1 MAVDKSQQKIIF
13 SLKMQLIFTYIIVN
27 LPIWYL
33 ILYFFVYSHKIP
45 FFGIKI
51 IAAIFSVV
59 SILKYFDIW
68 KNGLNIQIARK
79 TIRLFTATSIISSF
93 LEIILYNIFNK
104 DVFIYTSIIAM
115 IACLLV
121 NGGAVSLTL
130 LSFKLATLKLDLETN
145 INTFYITITTKI
157 LYTIYFF
164 FFSVV
169 LVFLIYSINVNENLY
184 INNYV
189 NTALNEIIKID
200 DNIYSLNKYIKS
212 DLNIYNRAINNIYS
226 NEYTQ
231 NRDILK
237 TEIENRLPYINR
249 ALKNKYKS
257 IYINLDREFLDANLA
272 YSITISENQ
281 TSNSNF
287 YTIRTADSL
296 TSNPILENNATR
308 RDFYISVI
316 ADNKNNI
323 NISAHSPITVN
334 NIQAGYII
342 ADIDIN
348 DYYSNMITNIP
359 ALNLSYIY
367 YNLNTKDIILSSDS
381 ENLLENANWILS
393 EKSPD
398 ILKYITDFESKL
410 DNQYFYIPPILN
422 INGKRTMVIMYYMK
436 DLNIAAVYYRDLT
449 NVIKSSSIEREI
461 SIILTIVIVIFLV
474 VSGTYLYII
483 RQLFKPID
491 SATESAKGL
500 IGGKGDLRKR
510 IYFKNNDEIG
520 VLVYNF
526 NLFLNGLDNIIGELK
541 TESNNVFNEIKLI
554 DKAIESNAQMV
565 NDQSASITENIASV
579 NNIINSIK
587 NVSNSSEQQKHAFSS
602 ASIAVEELLQ
612 TIYKIS
618 DNMEKQASA
627 VEQTSSS
634 IEEMISNITSVAKSI
649 TKAHSFS
656 KKLLIDAHDGGDM
669 VDEVIEAVRGIEE
682 SSDQIKEIVNVIQGI
697 AEQTNLLAMNAAI
710 EAAHA
715 GEQGRGFSVVADEIR
730 LLAEHT
736 ADNTKTIT
744 NIIKTITKRIDETVE
759 LANNSGKSLENILDM
774 SENTSRVVAEINTA
788 NSELEI
794 GGRDILETIKHLNNI
809 TMGVK
814 ENVREQINS
823 GDVVDSQITLLDQ
836 INKEVA
842 EIIEANSIGASEV
855 VSTMAF
861 LNELSVKT
869 AKSNHEFFMVT
880 SKLSESFNKF
890 KSLMSGFITNVDD
903 IEEKTDDIVLNNL
916 EIDDISEIEDNIEAN
931 KHHTETEDR
940 INYEIKELE
949 KELEE
954 NKENNE
960 FSKEEEVLKI
970 LKEDFQ
976 NPDMFY

>member
-1 MAVDKSQQKIIF
+1 MAVDKFQQKIIF

-27 LPIWYL
+27 LPIWYI

-51 IAAIFSVV
+51 IATIFSVI

-79 TIRLFTATSIISSF
+79 TIRLFTATSIISSV
-93 LEIILYNIFNK
+93 LEIVLYNLVNK
-104 DVFIYTSIIAM
+104 DVFIYTSIIAV

-130 LSFKLATLKLDLETN
+130 LSFKIATLKLDLETN
-145 INTFYITITTKI
+145 INTFYIPITTKI

-184 INNYV
+184 INNYI
-189 NTALNEIIKID
+189 NSTLNEIAKVD
-200 DNIYSLNKYIKS
+200 NNIYSLNNNIKN
-212 DLNIYNRAINNIYS
+212 DLNIYNRVINNVYS
-226 NEYTQ
+226 NRYTQ

-237 TEIENRLPYINR
+237 TELENRLSYIDKV
-249 ALKNKYKS
+249 LKNNYKS
-257 IYINLDREFLDANLA
+257 IYINIDREFLDSNLP
-272 YSITISENQ
+272 YSITITKDVS
-281 TSNSNF
+281 SNGNV
-287 YTIRTADSL
+287 YTVRTADSL
-296 TSNPILENNATR
+296 TTHPILENYATR
-308 RDFYISVI
+308 RDFFISI
-316 ADNKNNI
+316 IPNDRNNI
-323 NISAHSPITVN
+323 NISAHYPITLN
-334 NIQAGYII
+334 DTQAGYII
-342 ADIDIN
+342 SDIN
-348 DYYSNMITNIP
+348 INNYYSNMITNIS
-359 ALNLSYIY
+359 LLDLSYIY
-367 YNLNTKDIILSSDS
+367 YDVNTKDVILSSD
-381 ENLLENANWILS
+381 NGNILENANLALRRNS
-393 EKSPD
+393 AD
-398 ILKYITDFESKL
+398 LVKYATEFESQLGSK
-410 DNQYFYIPPILN
+410 YFYVPPILN
-422 INGKRTMVIMYYMK
+422 IAGNRTMVVMYYMK
-436 DLNIAAVYYRDLT
+436 DLNIIGVYYKDLT
-449 NVIKSSSIEREI
+449 SIIKSSAIERDI
-461 SIILTIVIVIFLV
+461 SIILSVVIIIFLV
-474 VSGTYLYII
+474 VSATYLYII

-510 IYFKNNDEIG
+510 IYSKNNDEIG

-526 NLFLNGLDNIIGELK
+526 NLFLNGLDDIIGNLK

-554 DKAIESNAQMV
+554 DRAIESNAQMV

-587 NVSNSSEQQKHAFSS
+587 NVTNSSEQQKHAFSS

-649 TKAHSFS
+649 SKAHSFS

-842 EIIEANSIGASEV
+842 EIIEANSVGATEV

-869 AKSNHEFFMVT
+869 AKSNHDFFMVT

-890 KSLMSGFITNVDD
+890 QSLMSGFITNVDN
-903 IEEKTDDIVLNNL
+903 IENEKPDDIILNLDTEEFDTNDIDINKINEAETKIDV
-916 EIDDISEIEDNIEAN
+916 EIQ
-931 KHHTETEDR
+931 
-940 INYEIKELE
+940 ELE
-949 KELEE
+949 KELSNTEK
-954 NKENNE
+954 NG
-960 FSKEEEVLKI
+960 FSKEDTVLEI
-970 LKEDFQ
+970 LKEDFK

>member
-1 MAVDKSQQKIIF
+1 MAVEKPQQKTIF
-13 SLKMQLIFTYIIVN
+13 SLKMQLIFTYIIIN
-27 LPIWYL
+27 LPIWYI

-45 FFGIKI
+45 FYGIKI
-51 IAAIFSVV
+51 IATVFSVV
-59 SILKYFDIW
+59 SILKYFEIW
-68 KNGLNIQIARK
+68 QNGINIQIARK
-79 TIRLFTATSIISSF
+79 TIKLFTATSIISSF
-93 LEIILYNIFNK
+93 LEIVLYNILNK

-121 NGGAVSLTL
+121 NGAAVSLTL
-130 LSFKLATLKLDLETN
+130 LSFKIATLKLDLEVN
-145 INTFYITITTKI
+145 INTFYIPITTKI
-157 LYTIYFF
+157 IYTIYFF

-169 LVFLIYSINVNENLY
+169 LIFLIYSINVNENLY

-189 NTALNEIIKID
+189 NSTLNEILKID
-200 DNIYSLNKYIKS
+200 NNIYSLNNYIKN
-212 DLNIYNRAINNIYS
+212 DLDIYNRVINNIYS
-226 NEYTQ
+226 NRYTQ

-237 TEIENRLPYINR
+237 TEIESRLSYINR
-249 ALKNKYKS
+249 ISKNNYKA
-257 IYINLDREFLDANLA
+257 IYINMDREFLDSNLA
-272 YSITISENQ
+272 YSISITKNSY
-281 TSNSNF
+281 SNDNA

-296 TSNPILENNATR
+296 TTHPVLENNATR
-308 RDFYISVI
+308 RDFFISVI
-316 ADNKNNI
+316 ANDKNDI
-323 NISAHSPITVN
+323 NVSAHYPIVLN
-334 NIQAGYII
+334 DIQIGYII
-342 ADIDIN
+342 SDIN
-348 DYYSNMITNIP
+348 IKDYYSNMITNTS
-359 ALNLSYIY
+359 LSDLSYIY
-367 YNLNTKDIILSSDS
+367 YDFNTKEVLLTS
-381 ENLLENANWILS
+381 ESESILENVNLVLR
-393 EKSPD
+393 EKSANL
-398 ILKYITDFESKL
+398 IKYVTEFGSQLGNKYL
-410 DNQYFYIPPILN
+410 YVTPILN
-422 INGKRTMVIMYYMK
+422 ISGNRTMVVMYYIK
-436 DLNIAAVYYRDLT
+436 NLNVIAVYYRDLT
-449 NVIKSSSIEREI
+449 SIIKSSAIERDI
-461 SIILTIVIVIFLV
+461 SIILSIVIIIFLV

-510 IYFKNNDEIG
+510 IYSKNNDEIG

-526 NLFLNGLDNIIGELK
+526 NLFLNVLDDIIGNLK
-541 TESNNVFNEIKLI
+541 TESNNVFHEIKLI

-565 NDQSASITENIASV
+565 NDQSASITQNIASV

-587 NVSNSSEQQKHAFSS
+587 NVTNSSEQQKHAFSS

-736 ADNTKTIT
+736 AENTKTIT

-794 GGRDILETIKHLNNI
+794 GGRDMLETIKHLNNI

-842 EIIEANSIGASEV
+842 EIIQANSVGATEV

-890 KSLMSGFITNVDD
+890 QSIMSGFITNVDNV
-903 IEEKTDDIVLNNL
+903 ETEKSDDIILNLDTEEFNT
-916 EIDDISEIEDNIEAN
+916 DEIEIN
-931 KHHTETEDR
+931 KIGESEYKIDTE
-940 INYEIKELE
+940 IQELE
-949 KELEE
+949 KELSNIEDDI
-954 NKENNE
+954 
-960 FSKEEEVLKI
+960 FSKDNKVLET
-970 LKEDFQ
+970 LKEDFK

>member
-1 MAVDKSQQKIIF
+1 MAVDKFQHKIIF
-13 SLKMQLIFTYIIVN
+13 SLKMQLIFTYIIIN

-45 FFGIKI
+45 FYGIKI
-51 IAAIFSVV
+51 IATVFSVV
-59 SILKYFDIW
+59 SILKYFEIW
-68 KNGLNIQIARK
+68 KSGINIQIARK
-79 TIRLFTATSIISSF
+79 TIRLFTATSIISSV
-93 LEIILYNIFNK
+93 LEIALYNIINK
-104 DVFIYTSIIAM
+104 DVFVYTSIIAM

-130 LSFKLATLKLDLETN
+130 LSFKIATLKLDLEVN
-145 INTFYITITTKI
+145 INTFYIPITTKI
-157 LYTIYFF
+157 IYTIYFF

-169 LVFLIYSINVNENLY
+169 LIFLIYSINVNENLY

-189 NTALNEIIKID
+189 NSTLNEILKID
-200 DNIYSLNKYIKS
+200 NNIYSLNNNIKD
-212 DLNIYNRAINNIYS
+212 DLDVYNRIINNIYS
-226 NEYTQ
+226 NGYTQ
-231 NRDILK
+231 NRNILK
-237 TEIENRLPYINR
+237 TEIENRLPYIDKI
-249 ALKNKYKS
+249 LKVNYKS
-257 IYINLDREFLDANLA
+257 IYINIDREFLDSNLP
-272 YSITISENQ
+272 YSISITKNM
-281 TSNSNF
+281 NSNDNIH
-287 YTIRTADSL
+287 TVRAADSL
-296 TSNPILENNATR
+296 TVHPILENNTTR
-308 RDFYISVI
+308 RDFFISKI
-316 ADNKNNI
+316 ANDRNNI
-323 NISAHSPITVN
+323 NISAHYPITLN
-334 NIQAGYII
+334 DIQIGYII
-342 ADIDIN
+342 SDININ
-348 DYYSNMITNIP
+348 DYYSNMTTNTSISD
-359 ALNLSYIY
+359 LSYIY
-367 YNLNTKDIILSSDS
+367 YNFNTKEVLLSS
-381 ENLLENANWILS
+381 EQGNMLENANTVLRR
-393 EKSPD
+393 KSAD
-398 ILKYITDFESKL
+398 LIKYLNEFESQL
-410 DNQYFYIPPILN
+410 DNKSFYVTPILN
-422 INGKRTMVIMYYMK
+422 INGNRTMVIMYYMK
-436 DLNIAAVYYRDLT
+436 DLNISAVYYKDLT
-449 NVIKSSSIEREI
+449 SIIKSSAIEREI
-461 SIILTIVIVIFLV
+461 SIILSIVIIIFLV
-474 VSGTYLYII
+474 VSATYLYII

-510 IYFKNNDEIG
+510 IYSKNNDEIG

-526 NLFLNGLDNIIGELK
+526 NLFLNGLDDIIGNLK

-554 DKAIESNAQMV
+554 DRAIESNAQMV

-587 NVSNSSEQQKHAFSS
+587 NVTNSSEQQKHAFSS

-649 TKAHSFS
+649 SKAHSFS

-842 EIIEANSIGASEV
+842 EIIEANSVGATEV

-890 KSLMSGFITNVDD
+890 QSLMSGFITNVDNV
-903 IEEKTDDIVLNNL
+903 EEKSDDIILNLDTEEFDTND
-916 EIDDISEIEDNIEAN
+916 IDIN
-931 KHHTETEDR
+931 KINETENKIDV
-940 INYEIKELE
+940 EIKELE
-949 KELEE
+949 EELSNTEQ
-954 NKENNE
+954 NG
-960 FSKEEEVLKI
+960 FSKEDKVLEI
-970 LKEDFQ
+970 LKEDFK

>member
-13 SLKMQLIFTYIIVN
+13 SLKMQLIFTYIIIN

-51 IAAIFSVV
+51 VATLFSIV

-68 KNGLNIQIARK
+68 INGLNIQIARK
-79 TIRLFTATSIISSF
+79 TIRLFTATSIISSL
-93 LEIILYNIFNK
+93 LEIVLYNILNK
-104 DVFIYTSIIAM
+104 DVFVYTSIIAM
-115 IACLLV
+115 IACLLI

-130 LSFKLATLKLDLETN
+130 LSFKIATLRLDLETN
-145 INTFYITITTKI
+145 INIFYIPITTKI

-169 LVFLIYSINVNENLY
+169 LIFLIYSINVNENLY
-184 INNYV
+184 INNYT
-189 NTALNEIIKID
+189 NTTLNEIIKID
-200 DNIYSLNKYIKS
+200 DNIYSLNNNIKN
-212 DLNIYNRAINNIYS
+212 DLNIYNRVINNIYS
-226 NEYTQ
+226 NRYTQ
-231 NRDILK
+231 NRNILK
-237 TEIENRLPYINR
+237 TEIENRLPYIDRISRN
-249 ALKNKYKS
+249 NYKS
-257 IYINLDREFLDANLA
+257 IYINIDREFLDSNLA
-272 YSITISENQ
+272 YSISMTKNLS
-281 TSNSNF
+281 SNNNL

-296 TSNPILENNATR
+296 TTHPILENNATR
-308 RDFYISVI
+308 RDFYISII
-316 ADNKNNI
+316 ANDRNDI
-323 NISAHSPITVN
+323 NISAHYPITLN
-334 NIQAGYII
+334 DIQAGYII
-342 ADIDIN
+342 SDIDIN
-348 DYYSNMITNIP
+348 SYYTNMITNTY
-359 ALNLSYIY
+359 LSDLSYIY
-367 YNLNTKDIILSSDS
+367 YDFNTKEILLSSES
-381 ENLLENANWILS
+381 GNKLENANLILRR
-393 EKSPD
+393 KSAD
-398 ILKYITDFESKL
+398 LVKYVNNFETQL
-410 DNQYFYIPPILN
+410 NNTCFYVPPILN
-422 INGKRTMVIMYYMK
+422 IGGSRNMVIMYYMK
-436 DLNIAAVYYRDLT
+436 DLNIVAIYYKDLT
-449 NVIKSSSIEREI
+449 SIIKSSAIERDI
-461 SIILTIVIVIFLV
+461 SIILSIVIVIFLV

-510 IYFKNNDEIG
+510 IYSKNNDEIG

-526 NLFLNGLDNIIGELK
+526 NLFLNGLDNIIGNLK
-541 TESNNVFNEIKLI
+541 AESNNVFNEIKLI

-565 NDQSASITENIASV
+565 NDQSASITQNIASV

-736 ADNTKTIT
+736 AENTKTIT

-774 SENTSRVVAEINTA
+774 SENTSRVVSEINTA

-842 EIIEANSIGASEV
+842 EIIEANSVGATEV

-890 KSLMSGFITNVDD
+890 QSLMSGFITNVDD
-903 IEEKTDDIVLNNL
+903 VEVEKPDDIILNLDTEEFDTSN
-916 EIDDISEIEDNIEAN
+916 IDISKMSEAEN
-931 KHHTETEDR
+931 KIDT
-940 INYEIKELE
+940 EIKELE
-949 KELEE
+949 KELSDTE
-954 NKENNE
+954 NDTFTKDN
-960 FSKEEEVLKI
+960 KVLET
-970 LKEDFQ
+970 LKEDFK

>member
-1 MAVDKSQQKIIF
+1 MAVDKFQHKIIF

-27 LPIWYL
+27 LPIWYI
-33 ILYFFVYSHKIP
+33 ILYFFIYSHKIP

-51 IAAIFSVV
+51 IATIFSVI

-79 TIRLFTATSIISSF
+79 TIRLFTATSIISSV
-93 LEIILYNIFNK
+93 LEIALYNIINK
-104 DVFIYTSIIAM
+104 DVFIYTSIIAV

-130 LSFKLATLKLDLETN
+130 LSFKIATLKLDLETN
-145 INTFYITITTKI
+145 INTFYIPITTKI

-184 INNYV
+184 INNYIN
-189 NTALNEIIKID
+189 NTLNEIIKID
-200 DNIYSLNKYIKS
+200 DNIYSLNNSIKN
-212 DLNIYNRAINNIYS
+212 DLNIYNRVINNVYS
-226 NEYTQ
+226 NRYTQ

-237 TEIENRLPYINR
+237 TEIENRLSYIDR
-249 ALKNKYKS
+249 VLKNNYKA
-257 IYINLDREFLDANLA
+257 IYINIDREFLDSNLA
-272 YSITISENQ
+272 YSISITKNAS
-281 TSNSNF
+281 SNDNA
-287 YTIRTADSL
+287 YTLRTADSL
-296 TSNPILENNATR
+296 TTHPILENNTTR
-308 RDFYISVI
+308 RDFYISII
-316 ADNKNNI
+316 ANDRNNI
-323 NISAHSPITVN
+323 NISAHYPITLN
-334 NIQAGYII
+334 DIQAGYII
-342 ADIDIN
+342 SDIN
-348 DYYSNMITNIP
+348 INNYYSNMITNTSISD
-359 ALNLSYIY
+359 LSYIY
-367 YNLNTKDIILSSDS
+367 YNFNTKEVLLSS
-381 ENLLENANWILS
+381 EQGNMLENANTVLRR
-393 EKSPD
+393 KSAD
-398 ILKYITDFESKL
+398 LIKYLNEFESQL
-410 DNQYFYIPPILN
+410 DNKSFYVTPILN
-422 INGKRTMVIMYYMK
+422 INGNRTMVIMYYMK
-436 DLNIAAVYYRDLT
+436 DLNISAVYYKDLT
-449 NVIKSSSIEREI
+449 SIIKSSAIEREI
-461 SIILTIVIVIFLV
+461 SIILSIVIIIFLV
-474 VSGTYLYII
+474 VSATYLYII

-491 SATESAKGL
+491 SATESAKGF

-510 IYFKNNDEIG
+510 IYSKNNDEIG

-526 NLFLNGLDNIIGELK
+526 NLFLNGLDDIIGNLK

-554 DKAIESNAQMV
+554 DRAIESNAQMV

-587 NVSNSSEQQKHAFSS
+587 NVTNSSEQQKHAFSS

-649 TKAHSFS
+649 SKAHSFS

-842 EIIEANSIGASEV
+842 EIIEANSVGATEV

-890 KSLMSGFITNVDD
+890 QSLMSGFITNVDNV
-903 IEEKTDDIVLNNL
+903 EEKSDDIILNLDTEEFDTND
-916 EIDDISEIEDNIEAN
+916 IDIN
-931 KHHTETEDR
+931 KINGTENKIDV
-940 INYEIKELE
+940 EIKELE
-949 KELEE
+949 EELSNTEQ
-954 NKENNE
+954 NG
-960 FSKEEEVLKI
+960 FSKEDKVLEI
-970 LKEDFQ
+970 LKEDFK

>member
-1 MAVDKSQQKIIF
+1 MAVDKYQQKIIF
-13 SLKMQLIFTYIIVN
+13 SLKMQLIFTYIIIN

-51 IAAIFSVV
+51 IATVFSVV

-79 TIRLFTATSIISSF
+79 TIRLFTATSIISSL
-93 LEIILYNIFNK
+93 LEIVLYNIFNK

-115 IACLLV
+115 IACLLI

-130 LSFKLATLKLDLETN
+130 LSFKIATLKLDLETN
-145 INTFYITITTKI
+145 INTFYIPITTKI

-184 INNYV
+184 INNYI
-189 NTALNEIIKID
+189 NSTLNEIIKID
-200 DNIYSLNKYIKS
+200 DNIYSLNNSIKN
-212 DLNIYNRAINNIYS
+212 DLNIYNRVINNIYS
-226 NEYTQ
+226 NRYTQ
-231 NRDILK
+231 NRNILK
-237 TEIENRLPYINR
+237 TEIENRLSYIDR
-249 ALKNKYKS
+249 ISKNNYKS
-257 IYINLDREFLDANLA
+257 IYINIDREFLDSNLP
-272 YSITISENQ
+272 YSISITKS
-281 TSNSNF
+281 TSSNSNT
-287 YTIRTADSL
+287 YTVRTADSL
-296 TSNPILENNATR
+296 TTHPILENNATR
-308 RDFYISVI
+308 RDFYKLIIVN
-316 ADNKNNI
+316 DRNNI
-323 NISAHSPITVN
+323 NISSHYPITLN
-334 NIQAGYII
+334 DIQAGYII
-342 ADIDIN
+342 SDIDIN
-348 DYYSNMITNIP
+348 NYYSNMITNTY
-359 ALNLSYIY
+359 LSDLSYIY
-367 YNLNTKDIILSSDS
+367 YDFNTKEILLSSDLG
-381 ENLLENANWILS
+381 NKLENANLILRR
-393 EKSPD
+393 KSAD
-398 ILKYITDFESKL
+398 LMKYINNFE
-410 DNQYFYIPPILN
+410 NQLNNKYFYVPPILN
-422 INGKRTMVIMYYMK
+422 IDGSRNMVIMYYMK
-436 DLNIAAVYYRDLT
+436 DLDIIAVYYKDLT
-449 NVIKSSSIEREI
+449 SIIKSSAIERDI
-461 SIILTIVIVIFLV
+461 SIILSIVIVIFLV

-510 IYFKNNDEIG
+510 IYSKNNDEIG

-526 NLFLNGLDNIIGELK
+526 NLFLNGLDNIIGNLK
-541 TESNNVFNEIKLI
+541 AESNNVFNEIKLI

-565 NDQSASITENIASV
+565 NDQSASITQNIASV

-587 NVSNSSEQQKHAFSS
+587 NVTNSSEQQKHAFSS

-842 EIIEANSIGASEV
+842 EIIQANSVGAAEV

-890 KSLMSGFITNVDD
+890 QSLMSGFITNVDNV
-903 IEEKTDDIVLNNL
+903 ETEKPDDIILNLDTEEFNTND
-916 EIDDISEIEDNIEAN
+916 IDIS
-931 KHHTETEDR
+931 KMSETENKID
-940 INYEIKELE
+940 IEIKELE
-949 KELEE
+949 EELS
-954 NKENNE
+954 N
-960 FSKEEEVLKI
+960 SKHDAFTKDDKVLET
-970 LKEDFQ
+970 LKEDFK

>member
-13 SLKMQLIFTYIIVN
+13 SLKMQLIFTYIIIN

-51 IAAIFSVV
+51 VATLFSIV

-68 KNGLNIQIARK
+68 INGLNIQIARK
-79 TIRLFTATSIISSF
+79 TIILFTATSIISSL
-93 LEIILYNIFNK
+93 LEIVLYNILNK
-104 DVFIYTSIIAM
+104 DVFVYTSIIAM
-115 IACLLV
+115 IACLLI

-130 LSFKLATLKLDLETN
+130 LSFKIATLRLDLETN
-145 INTFYITITTKI
+145 INIFYIPITTKI

-169 LVFLIYSINVNENLY
+169 LIFLIYSINVNENLY
-184 INNYV
+184 INNYT
-189 NTALNEIIKID
+189 NTTLNEIIKID
-200 DNIYSLNKYIKS
+200 DNIYSLNNNIKN
-212 DLNIYNRAINNIYS
+212 DLNIYNRVINNIYS

-231 NRDILK
+231 NRNILK

-249 ALKNKYKS
+249 ISKNKFKS
-257 IYINLDREFLDANLA
+257 ISINLDREFLDANLA
-272 YSITISENQ
+272 YSITITENETQ
-281 TSNSNF
+281 NSNF

-296 TSNPILENNATR
+296 VSSPILENNATR
-308 RDFYISVI
+308 RDFYISI
-316 ADNKNNI
+316 IPNNKNNI
-323 NISAHSPITVN
+323 NISAHYPITLN

-342 ADIDIN
+342 SDININ
-348 DYYSNMITNIP
+348 DYYSNVITNIP
-359 ALNLSYIY
+359 TLNLSYVY
-367 YNLNTKDIILSSDS
+367 YNLNTRDIVLSSDT
-381 ENLLENANWILS
+381 ENLLEDANLILS

-410 DNQYFYIPPILN
+410 DSQYFYVPPILN
-422 INGKRTMVIMYYMK
+422 ISGNRTMVIMYYMK
-436 DLNIAAVYYRDLT
+436 DLNIVAVYYKDLT
-449 NVIKSSSIEREI
+449 NIIKSSSIERDI
-461 SIILTIVIVIFLV
+461 SIILSIVIIIFLV

-491 SATESAKGL
+491 SATESAKSL

-510 IYFKNNDEIG
+510 IYSKNNDEIG

-526 NLFLNGLDNIIGELK
+526 NLFLNGLDDIIGNLK
-541 TESNNVFNEIKLI
+541 TESNNVFHEIKLI

-736 ADNTKTIT
+736 AENTKTIT

-774 SENTSRVVAEINTA
+774 SENTSRVVSEINTA

-842 EIIEANSIGASEV
+842 EIIEANSVGATEV

-890 KSLMSGFITNVDD
+890 QSLMSGFITNVDNV
-903 IEEKTDDIVLNNL
+903 EEKSDDIILNLDTEEFDTND
-916 EIDDISEIEDNIEAN
+916 IDIN
-931 KHHTETEDR
+931 KINETENKIDV
-940 INYEIKELE
+940 EIKELE
-949 KELEE
+949 EELSNTEQ
-954 NKENNE
+954 NG
-960 FSKEEEVLKI
+960 FSKEDKVLEI
-970 LKEDFQ
+970 LKEDFK

>member
-1 MAVDKSQQKIIF
+1 M
-13 SLKMQLIFTYIIVN
+13 
-27 LPIWYL
+27 
-33 ILYFFVYSHKIP
+33 
-45 FFGIKI
+45 
-51 IAAIFSVV
+51 
-59 SILKYFDIW
+59 
-68 KNGLNIQIARK
+68 
-79 TIRLFTATSIISSF
+79 
-93 LEIILYNIFNK
+93 
-104 DVFIYTSIIAM
+104 
-115 IACLLV
+115 
-121 NGGAVSLTL
+121 
-130 LSFKLATLKLDLETN
+130 
-145 INTFYITITTKI
+145 
-157 LYTIYFF
+157 
-164 FFSVV
+164 
-169 LVFLIYSINVNENLY
+169 
-184 INNYV
+184 
-189 NTALNEIIKID
+189 
-200 DNIYSLNKYIKS
+200 
-212 DLNIYNRAINNIYS
+212 RA
-226 NEYTQ
+226 
-231 NRDILK
+231 
-237 TEIENRLPYINR
+237 
-249 ALKNKYKS
+249 
-257 IYINLDREFLDANLA
+257 
-272 YSITISENQ
+272 
-281 TSNSNF
+281 
-287 YTIRTADSL
+287 ADSL
-296 TSNPILENNATR
+296 TTHPILENNAIR
-308 RDFYISVI
+308 RDFYTLII
-316 ADNKNNI
+316 ANDRNNI
-323 NISAHSPITVN
+323 NISAHYPITLN
-334 NIQAGYII
+334 DIQAGYII
-342 ADIDIN
+342 SDIDIN
-348 DYYSNMITNIP
+348 NYYTNMITNTY
-359 ALNLSYIY
+359 LSDLSYVY
-367 YNLNTKDIILSSDS
+367 YDFNTKEILLSSESGDK
-381 ENLLENANWILS
+381 LENANLILRR
-393 EKSPD
+393 KSAD
-398 ILKYITDFESKL
+398 LMKYINNFE
-410 DNQYFYIPPILN
+410 NQLNNKYFYVPPILN
-422 INGKRTMVIMYYMK
+422 INGSRNMVIMYYMK
-436 DLNIAAVYYRDLT
+436 DLDIVAVYYKDLT
-449 NVIKSSSIEREI
+449 SIIKSSAIERDI
-461 SIILTIVIVIFLV
+461 SIILSIVIVIFLV

-510 IYFKNNDEIG
+510 IYSKNNDEIG

-526 NLFLNGLDNIIGELK
+526 NLFLNGLDNIIGNLK

-554 DKAIESNAQMV
+554 DRAIESNAQMV
-565 NDQSASITENIASV
+565 NDQSASITQNIASV

-587 NVSNSSEQQKHAFSS
+587 NVTNSSEQQKHAFSS

-649 TKAHSFS
+649 SKAHSFS

-774 SENTSRVVAEINTA
+774 SENTSRVVSEINTA

-842 EIIEANSIGASEV
+842 EIIQANSVGAAEV

-890 KSLMSGFITNVDD
+890 QSLMSGFITNVDD
-903 IEEKTDDIVLNNL
+903 VENEKPDDIILNLDTTDEEELNTND
-916 EIDDISEIEDNIEAN
+916 IDISKI
-931 KHHTETEDR
+931 TETENKIDT
-940 INYEIKELE
+940 EIKELE
-949 KELEE
+949 KELSSSE
-954 NKENNE
+954 NDNFTKDD
-960 FSKEEEVLKI
+960 KVLET
-970 LKEDFQ
+970 LKEDFK

>member
-51 IAAIFSVV
+51 IATIFSVI

-93 LEIILYNIFNK
+93 LEIVLYNILNK
-104 DVFIYTSIIAM
+104 DVFIYTSIIAV

-130 LSFKLATLKLDLETN
+130 LSFKIATLKLDLETN
-145 INTFYITITTKI
+145 INTFYIPITTKI

-184 INNYV
+184 INNYIN
-189 NTALNEIIKID
+189 NTLNEIIKID
-200 DNIYSLNKYIKS
+200 DNIYSLNNSIKN
-212 DLNIYNRAINNIYS
+212 DLNIYNRVINNFYS
-226 NEYTQ
+226 NRYTQ

-237 TEIENRLPYINR
+237 TEIENRLSYIDR
-249 ALKNKYKS
+249 VLKNNYKA
-257 IYINLDREFLDANLA
+257 IYINIDREFLDSNLA
-272 YSITISENQ
+272 YSISITKNAS
-281 TSNSNF
+281 SNDNA
-287 YTIRTADSL
+287 YTLRTADSL
-296 TSNPILENNATR
+296 TTHPILENNTTR
-308 RDFYISVI
+308 RDFYISII
-316 ADNKNNI
+316 ANDRNNI
-323 NISAHSPITVN
+323 NISAHYPITLN
-334 NIQAGYII
+334 DIQAGYII
-342 ADIDIN
+342 SDIN
-348 DYYSNMITNIP
+348 INNYYSNMITNTSISD
-359 ALNLSYIY
+359 LSYIY
-367 YNLNTKDIILSSDS
+367 YNFNTKEVLLSS
-381 ENLLENANWILS
+381 EQGNMLENANTVLRR
-393 EKSPD
+393 KSAD
-398 ILKYITDFESKL
+398 LIKYLNEFESQL
-410 DNQYFYIPPILN
+410 DNKSFYVTPILN
-422 INGKRTMVIMYYMK
+422 INGNRTMVIMYYMK
-436 DLNIAAVYYRDLT
+436 DLNISAVYYKDLT
-449 NVIKSSSIEREI
+449 SIIKSSAIEREI
-461 SIILTIVIVIFLV
+461 SIILSIVIIIFLV
-474 VSGTYLYII
+474 VSATYLYII

-510 IYFKNNDEIG
+510 IYSKNNDEIG

-526 NLFLNGLDNIIGELK
+526 NLFLNGLDDIIGNLK

-554 DKAIESNAQMV
+554 DRAIESNAQMV

-587 NVSNSSEQQKHAFSS
+587 NVTNSSEQQKHAFSS

-649 TKAHSFS
+649 SKAHSFS

-744 NIIKTITKRIDETVE
+744 NIIKTITKRIDEAVE

-842 EIIEANSIGASEV
+842 EIIEANSVGATEV

-890 KSLMSGFITNVDD
+890 QSLMSGFITNVDNV
-903 IEEKTDDIVLNNL
+903 EEKSDDIILNLDTEEFDTND
-916 EIDDISEIEDNIEAN
+916 IDIN
-931 KHHTETEDR
+931 KINETENKIDV
-940 INYEIKELE
+940 EIKELE
-949 KELEE
+949 EELSNTEQ
-954 NKENNE
+954 NG
-960 FSKEEEVLKI
+960 FSKEDKVLEI
-970 LKEDFQ
+970 LKEDFK

>member
-1 MAVDKSQQKIIF
+1 MAVEKPQQKIIF

-27 LPIWYL
+27 LPIWYI

-45 FFGIKI
+45 FYGIKI
-51 IAAIFSVV
+51 IAAVFSVV

-68 KNGLNIQIARK
+68 KNGINIQIARK

-93 LEIILYNIFNK
+93 LEIILYNILNK

-115 IACLLV
+115 IACLLI

-130 LSFKLATLKLDLETN
+130 LSFKIATLKLDLETN
-145 INTFYITITTKI
+145 INTFYIPITTKI

-184 INNYV
+184 INNYI
-189 NTALNEIIKID
+189 NSTLNEIVKID
-200 DNIYSLNKYIKS
+200 DNIYSLNNIIKN
-212 DLNIYNRAINNIYS
+212 DLNIYNRVINNVYS
-226 NEYTQ
+226 NRYTQ

-237 TEIENRLPYINR
+237 TEIENRLPYIDR
-249 ALKNKYKS
+249 MLKNNYKS
-257 IYINLDREFLDANLA
+257 IYINVDREFLDSNLP
-272 YSITISENQ
+272 YSISITKDIS
-281 TSNSNF
+281 SNGNV
-287 YTIRTADSL
+287 YTVRAADSL
-296 TSNPILENNATR
+296 TTHPILENNATR
-308 RDFYISVI
+308 RDFFISII
-316 ADNKNNI
+316 ANDRNNI
-323 NISAHSPITVN
+323 NISAHYPITLN
-334 NIQAGYII
+334 DTLSGYII
-342 ADIDIN
+342 SDIDIN
-348 DYYSNMITNIP
+348 NYYSNIITNTS
-359 ALNLSYIY
+359 LLDLSYIY
-367 YNLNTKDIILSSDS
+367 YDFNTKEVLLSS
-381 ENLLENANWILS
+381 EPETVLEKADLVLRR
-393 EKSPD
+393 KSID
-398 ILKYITDFESKL
+398 LIKYITEFETQL
-410 DNQYFYIPPILN
+410 DNKYFYVPPILN
-422 INGKRTMVIMYYMK
+422 INGNRTMTAMYYMK
-436 DLNIAAVYYRDLT
+436 DLNIVAVYYKDLT
-449 NVIKSSSIEREI
+449 SIIKSSAIERDI
-461 SIILTIVIVIFLV
+461 SIILSIVIIIFLI

-510 IYFKNNDEIG
+510 IYSKNNDEIG

-526 NLFLNGLDNIIGELK
+526 NLFLNGLDDIIGNLK

-554 DKAIESNAQMV
+554 DRAIESNAQMV
-565 NDQSASITENIASV
+565 NDQSASITQNIASV

-587 NVSNSSEQQKHAFSS
+587 NVTNSSEQQKHAFSS

-736 ADNTKTIT
+736 AENTKTIT

-842 EIIEANSIGASEV
+842 EIIEANSVGAAEV

-890 KSLMSGFITNVDD
+890 QSLMSGFITNVDNIENEKSDDIILNLDTEEFNTND
-903 IEEKTDDIVLNNL
+903 IEINKINEAEHKIDT
-916 EIDDISEIEDNIEAN
+916 EIQ
-931 KHHTETEDR
+931 
-940 INYEIKELE
+940 ELE
-949 KELEE
+949 KELSNSE
-954 NKENNE
+954 NDTFAKDD
-960 FSKEEEVLKI
+960 KVLET
-970 LKEDFQ
+970 LKEDFK

>member
-1 MAVDKSQQKIIF
+1 MAVDKFQHKIIF

-27 LPIWYL
+27 LPIWYI
-33 ILYFFVYSHKIP
+33 ILYFFIYSHKIP

-51 IAAIFSVV
+51 IATIFSVI

-79 TIRLFTATSIISSF
+79 TIRLFTATSIISSV
-93 LEIILYNIFNK
+93 LEIALYNIINK
-104 DVFIYTSIIAM
+104 DVFIYTSIIAV

-130 LSFKLATLKLDLETN
+130 LSFKIATLKLDLETN
-145 INTFYITITTKI
+145 INTFYIPIITKI

-184 INNYV
+184 INNYIN
-189 NTALNEIIKID
+189 NTLNEIIKID
-200 DNIYSLNKYIKS
+200 DNIYSLNNSIKN
-212 DLNIYNRAINNIYS
+212 DLNIYNRVINNFYS
-226 NEYTQ
+226 NRYTQ

-237 TEIENRLPYINR
+237 TEIENRLSYIDR
-249 ALKNKYKS
+249 VLKNNYKA
-257 IYINLDREFLDANLA
+257 IYINIDREFLDSNLA
-272 YSITISENQ
+272 YSISITKNAS
-281 TSNSNF
+281 SNDNA
-287 YTIRTADSL
+287 YTLRTADSL
-296 TSNPILENNATR
+296 TTHPILENNTTR
-308 RDFYISVI
+308 RDFYISII
-316 ADNKNNI
+316 ANDRNNI
-323 NISAHSPITVN
+323 NISAHYPITLN
-334 NIQAGYII
+334 DIQAGYII
-342 ADIDIN
+342 SDIN
-348 DYYSNMITNIP
+348 INNYYSNMITNTSISD
-359 ALNLSYIY
+359 LSYIY
-367 YNLNTKDIILSSDS
+367 YNFNTKEVLLSS
-381 ENLLENANWILS
+381 EQGNMLENANTVLRR
-393 EKSPD
+393 KSAD
-398 ILKYITDFESKL
+398 LIKYLNEFESQL
-410 DNQYFYIPPILN
+410 DNKSFYVTPILN
-422 INGKRTMVIMYYMK
+422 INGNRTMVIMYYMK
-436 DLNIAAVYYRDLT
+436 DLNISAVYCKDLT
-449 NVIKSSSIEREI
+449 SIIKSSAIEREI
-461 SIILTIVIVIFLV
+461 SIILSIVIVIFLV
-474 VSGTYLYII
+474 VSATYLYII

-510 IYFKNNDEIG
+510 IYSKNNDEIG

-526 NLFLNGLDNIIGELK
+526 NLFLNGLDDIIGNLK

-554 DKAIESNAQMV
+554 DRAIESNAQMV

-587 NVSNSSEQQKHAFSS
+587 NVTNSSEQQKHAFSS

-649 TKAHSFS
+649 SKAHSFS

-842 EIIEANSIGASEV
+842 EIIEANSVGATEV

-890 KSLMSGFITNVDD
+890 QSLMSGFITNVDNV
-903 IEEKTDDIVLNNL
+903 EEKSDDIILNLDTEEFDTND
-916 EIDDISEIEDNIEAN
+916 IDIN
-931 KHHTETEDR
+931 KINETENKIDV
-940 INYEIKELE
+940 EIKELE
-949 KELEE
+949 EELSNTEQ
-954 NKENNE
+954 NG
-960 FSKEEEVLKI
+960 FSKEDKVLEI
-970 LKEDFQ
+970 LKEYFK